1 MHATVGHQSI
11 KVKIRSMFLTVIN
24 RCKEFFF
31 LKEIPIFDRFCDAG
45 QILIH
50 HSAGS
55 HIQMPDFRIS
65 HLSVRQSYSQTTRI
79 TFHKRP
85 CLHQLID
92 RRSICCCDG
101 ISIYFIGQSKAVQYH
116 KYDRFSHNYLIFFP
130 SCSTKLISLK
140 RRIFVCFSDFRTR
153 MMSSFSRMISLSP
166 SNDTIFF

>member
-1 MHATVGHQSI
+1 ML
-11 KVKIRSMFLTVIN
+11 FTVIDSF
-24 RCKEFFF
+24 KKFFF

-55 HIQMPDFRIS
+55 HIQMPDFRIT
-65 HLSVRQSYSQTTRI
+65 HLSVWQSNSQSTCI
-79 TFHKRP
+79 AFYKWP
-85 CLHQLID
+85 CLHQAVD
-92 RRSICCCDG
+92 RRSICCSDG

-140 RRIFVCFSDFRTR
+140 RRIFVCFSDLRTR

-166 SNDTIFF
+166 SNETIFF